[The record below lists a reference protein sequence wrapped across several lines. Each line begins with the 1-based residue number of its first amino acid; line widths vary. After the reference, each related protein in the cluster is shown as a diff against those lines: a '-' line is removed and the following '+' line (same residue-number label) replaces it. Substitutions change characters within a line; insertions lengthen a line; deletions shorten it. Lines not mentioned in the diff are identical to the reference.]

1 MGRNRDKGMKTENF
15 SPRQALNKA
24 FLRVKPNRSQVEK
37 FQTHLE
43 QLLGSINETE
53 SEEFHKNLLA
63 DFLKHSYYSPQHFIN
78 TKGRN
83 DLVIHNGKESRDSV
97 GVILEVK
104 KPSNKSEMLRRD
116 KLNCKA
122 LQELLLYFLRERIT
136 EKNLEIKHLIATNIY
151 EWFIFDGNIFERL
164 FAQNQE
170 LVRQFNDFETGRLTG
185 KTTDF
190 FYKQIGEPFLN
201 SILNSLTYTY
211 FDLRE
216 YTQTIREDEHNLIS
230 LYKIFSPEHLLKLP
244 FANDSNSLDKNFY
257 SELLHIIGL
266 TEIKEGGKKLIQRL
280 QPAARQP
287 GSLLEN
293 AISQVESLD
302 KISRLPNP
310 EEFGET
316 EEERLLNIGLELGIT
331 WINRILF
338 LKLLEAQ
345 IIRYHRGDKSLG
357 FLNLSKIADY
367 DDLNRLFFS
376 VLAKKQSERS
386 KDIQNTHTQVP
397 YLNSSLFE
405 PTELEQS
412 TIVISNL
419 CSENIEIFAGTVL
432 KDSQG
437 KKRTGE
443 INALAYLFEFLN
455 AYDFS
460 SEGGEAI
467 QEDNK
472 TLINASVLGLIFEKI
487 NGYKDGSFFTPGFIT
502 MYMCRET
509 IRRAVIEK
517 FNQSQGWDCQTIED
531 VYNRIKD
538 KTAANAIINSLKIC
552 DPAVGSGHFLVSALN
567 EIIAI
572 KSELQILVDKEG
584 KTLRDYRVEVVND
597 ELIVTDD
604 DGNLF
609 EYNPRNRESQRVQET
624 LFQEKQRLI
633 EGCLFGVD
641 INPNSVKICRLRL
654 WIELL
659 KNAYYKAD
667 NELETLPNIDINI
680 KVGNS
685 LISRFGLSN
694 DLQVFSRK
702 NRLSIESYKDA
713 VRVYRNAEDKSQK
726 REMERLISEIKSSF
740 RQTLQGDNPLKKR
753 LRGLETDLY
762 SLENQILLF
771 EESPKEKKARE
782 RKISQLR
789 NEIDKL
795 RPQLEEIESGKIYHN
810 AFEWRF
816 EFPEVL
822 DDKGNF
828 IGFDVV
834 IGNPP
839 YGVKFKEMEKS
850 FYKTKYPISSQG
862 KIDSFKLFYER
873 AYQLLKS
880 QYYQCYIAPNT
891 FLYNTQ
897 SESLRSFLIQN
908 THIIKAIELRK
919 NIFEDAPDVV
929 TVINISQ
936 YIKPKKDSTTSAMV
950 AYPDYKYNNLYD
962 DEWEIIQEIPYSIF
976 INDREKK
983 INLRRKLILDEIIN
997 NMNKFRKLGELFQL
1011 KQGTKPYG
1019 DKENKNTDL
1028 LSNNQID
1035 QSWEPA
1041 INGRNIASY
1050 SIVFENLYVKRS
1062 KELHS
1067 CLPKEIVD
1075 TEKIY
1080 FQRMRKISLFPRI
1093 VACYDRDGIHGL
1105 YTCSVIYKN
1114 NLNTVNLD
1122 LKYLLGILNSHLI
1135 NIWYKNFDTDLEIKL
1150 VSVKSIPVRE
1160 ISQEQQQPIIA
1171 LVDQILTAKKSN
1183 PKADTSELE
1192 KEIDK
1197 IVYELWLFGNC
1208 YANN

>member
-1 MGRNRDKGMKTENF
+1 
-15 SPRQALNKA
+15 
-24 FLRVKPNRSQVEK
+24 
-37 FQTHLE
+37 
-43 QLLGSINETE
+43 
-53 SEEFHKNLLA
+53 
-63 DFLKHSYYSPQHFIN
+63 
-78 TKGRN
+78 
-83 DLVIHNGKESRDSV
+83 
-97 GVILEVK
+97 
-104 KPSNKSEMLRRD
+104 
-116 KLNCKA
+116 
-122 LQELLLYFLRERIT
+122 
-136 EKNLEIKHLIATNIY
+136 
-151 EWFIFDGNIFERL
+151 
-164 FAQNQE
+164 
-170 LVRQFNDFETGRLTG
+170 
-185 KTTDF
+185 
-190 FYKQIGEPFLN
+190 
-201 SILNSLTYTY
+201 
-211 FDLRE
+211 LRE
-216 YTQTIREDEHNLIS
+216 YSQTIGEDEHQLIS

-316 EEERLLNIGLELGIT
+316 EEERLFNIGLELGIT

-345 IIRYHRGDKSLG
+345 IIRYHRGDKSLE
-357 FLNLSKIADY
+357 FLNLSKIADF

-386 KDIQNTHTQVP
+386 RDIQNIYTQVP

-419 CSENIEIFAGTVL
+419 RSENLEIFVGTVL

-517 FNQSQGWDCQTIED
+517 FNQSQGWDCQSIED
-531 VYNRIKD
+531 VYERIKD
-538 KTAANAIINSLKIC
+538 KTAANDIVNSLKIC
-552 DPAVGSGHFLVSALN
+552 DPAVGSGHFLVSGLN

-604 DGNLF
+604 DGNIF

-702 NRLSIESYKDA
+702 SRLSIESYKDA

-726 REMERLISEIKSSF
+726 HEMKRLIEEIKGSF
-740 RQTLQGDNPLKKR
+740 RQTLQGDNPQKKR

-762 SLENQILLF
+762 SLENQILAGN
-771 EESPKEKKARE
+771 EVYTDR
-782 RKISQLR
+782 IS
-789 NEIDKL
+789 
-795 RPQLEEIESGKIYHN
+795 
-810 AFEWRF
+810 
-816 EFPEVL
+816 
-822 DDKGNF
+822 
-828 IGFDVV
+828 
-834 IGNPP
+834 
-839 YGVKFKEMEKS
+839 
-850 FYKTKYPISSQG
+850 
-862 KIDSFKLFYER
+862 
-873 AYQLLKS
+873 
-880 QYYQCYIAPNT
+880 
-891 FLYNTQ
+891 
-897 SESLRSFLIQN
+897 
-908 THIIKAIELRK
+908 
-919 NIFEDAPDVV
+919 
-929 TVINISQ
+929 
-936 YIKPKKDSTTSAMV
+936 
-950 AYPDYKYNNLYD
+950 
-962 DEWEIIQEIPYSIF
+962 
-976 INDREKK
+976 
-983 INLRRKLILDEIIN
+983 
-997 NMNKFRKLGELFQL
+997 
-1011 KQGTKPYG
+1011 
-1019 DKENKNTDL
+1019 
-1028 LSNNQID
+1028 
-1035 QSWEPA
+1035 
-1041 INGRNIASY
+1041 
-1050 SIVFENLYVKRS
+1050 
-1062 KELHS
+1062 
-1067 CLPKEIVD
+1067 
-1075 TEKIY
+1075 
-1080 FQRMRKISLFPRI
+1080 
-1093 VACYDRDGIHGL
+1093 
-1105 YTCSVIYKN
+1105 
-1114 NLNTVNLD
+1114 
-1122 LKYLLGILNSHLI
+1122 
-1135 NIWYKNFDTDLEIKL
+1135 
-1150 VSVKSIPVRE
+1150 
-1160 ISQEQQQPIIA
+1160 
-1171 LVDQILTAKKSN
+1171 AK
-1183 PKADTSELE
+1183 
-1192 KEIDK
+1192 
-1197 IVYELWLFGNC
+1197 
-1208 YANN
+1208 

>member
-1 MGRNRDKGMKTENF
+1 
-15 SPRQALNKA
+15 
-24 FLRVKPNRSQVEK
+24 
-37 FQTHLE
+37 
-43 QLLGSINETE
+43 
-53 SEEFHKNLLA
+53 
-63 DFLKHSYYSPQHFIN
+63 
-78 TKGRN
+78 
-83 DLVIHNGKESRDSV
+83 
-97 GVILEVK
+97 
-104 KPSNKSEMLRRD
+104 
-116 KLNCKA
+116 
-122 LQELLLYFLRERIT
+122 
-136 EKNLEIKHLIATNIY
+136 
-151 EWFIFDGNIFERL
+151 
-164 FAQNQE
+164 
-170 LVRQFNDFETGRLTG
+170 
-185 KTTDF
+185 
-190 FYKQIGEPFLN
+190 
-201 SILNSLTYTY
+201 
-211 FDLRE
+211 LRE
-216 YTQTIREDEHNLIS
+216 YSQTIGEDEHQLIS

-316 EEERLLNIGLELGIT
+316 EEERLFNIGLELGIT

-345 IIRYHRGDKSLG
+345 IIRYHRGDKSLE
-357 FLNLSKIADY
+357 FLNLSKIADF

-386 KDIQNTHTQVP
+386 RDIQNIYTQVP

-419 CSENIEIFAGTVL
+419 RSENLEIFVGTVL

-517 FNQSQGWDCQTIED
+517 FNQSQGWDCQSIED
-531 VYNRIKD
+531 VYERIKD
-538 KTAANAIINSLKIC
+538 KTAANDIVNSLKIC
-552 DPAVGSGHFLVSALN
+552 DPAVGSGHFLVSGLN

-604 DGNLF
+604 DGNIF

-702 NRLSIESYKDA
+702 SRLSIESYKDA

-726 REMERLISEIKSSF
+726 HEMKRLIEEIKGSF
-740 RQTLQGDNPLKKR
+740 RQTLQGDNPQKKR
-753 LRGLETDLY
+753 LRGLETDLETR
-762 SLENQILLF
+762 SILI
-771 EESPKEKKARE
+771 EYPQNSPK
-782 RKISQLR
+782 
-789 NEIDKL
+789 
-795 RPQLEEIESGKIYHN
+795 
-810 AFEWRF
+810 
-816 EFPEVL
+816 
-822 DDKGNF
+822 
-828 IGFDVV
+828 
-834 IGNPP
+834 
-839 YGVKFKEMEKS
+839 
-850 FYKTKYPISSQG
+850 
-862 KIDSFKLFYER
+862 
-873 AYQLLKS
+873 
-880 QYYQCYIAPNT
+880 
-891 FLYNTQ
+891 
-897 SESLRSFLIQN
+897 SLAQ
-908 THIIKAIELRK
+908 
-919 NIFEDAPDVV
+919 
-929 TVINISQ
+929 
-936 YIKPKKDSTTSAMV
+936 
-950 AYPDYKYNNLYD
+950 
-962 DEWEIIQEIPYSIF
+962 
-976 INDREKK
+976 
-983 INLRRKLILDEIIN
+983 
-997 NMNKFRKLGELFQL
+997 
-1011 KQGTKPYG
+1011 
-1019 DKENKNTDL
+1019 
-1028 LSNNQID
+1028 
-1035 QSWEPA
+1035 
-1041 INGRNIASY
+1041 
-1050 SIVFENLYVKRS
+1050 
-1062 KELHS
+1062 
-1067 CLPKEIVD
+1067 
-1075 TEKIY
+1075 
-1080 FQRMRKISLFPRI
+1080 
-1093 VACYDRDGIHGL
+1093 
-1105 YTCSVIYKN
+1105 
-1114 NLNTVNLD
+1114 
-1122 LKYLLGILNSHLI
+1122 
-1135 NIWYKNFDTDLEIKL
+1135 
-1150 VSVKSIPVRE
+1150 
-1160 ISQEQQQPIIA
+1160 
-1171 LVDQILTAKKSN
+1171 
-1183 PKADTSELE
+1183 
-1192 KEIDK
+1192 
-1197 IVYELWLFGNC
+1197 
-1208 YANN
+1208 

>member
-1 MGRNRDKGMKTENF
+1 MD
-15 SPRQALNKA
+15 
-24 FLRVKPNRSQVEK
+24 
-37 FQTHLE
+37 
-43 QLLGSINETE
+43 
-53 SEEFHKNLLA
+53 
-63 DFLKHSYYSPQHFIN
+63 
-78 TKGRN
+78 
-83 DLVIHNGKESRDSV
+83 
-97 GVILEVK
+97 
-104 KPSNKSEMLRRD
+104 
-116 KLNCKA
+116 
-122 LQELLLYFLRERIT
+122 
-136 EKNLEIKHLIATNIY
+136 
-151 EWFIFDGNIFERL
+151 
-164 FAQNQE
+164 
-170 LVRQFNDFETGRLTG
+170 
-185 KTTDF
+185 
-190 FYKQIGEPFLN
+190 
-201 SILNSLTYTY
+201 SLTYTY

-216 YTQTIREDEHNLIS
+216 YTQTIRDDEHNLIS

-316 EEERLLNIGLELGIT
+316 EEERLFNIGLELGIT

-357 FLNLSKIADY
+357 FLNLSKIADF

-386 KDIQNTHTQVP
+386 KDIQNIYTQVP

-419 CSENIEIFAGTVL
+419 RSENLEIFVGTVL

-604 DGNLF
+604 DGNIF

-702 NRLSIESYKDA
+702 SRLSIES
-713 VRVYRNAEDKSQK
+713 
-726 REMERLISEIKSSF
+726 
-740 RQTLQGDNPLKKR
+740 
-753 LRGLETDLY
+753 
-762 SLENQILLF
+762 
-771 EESPKEKKARE
+771 
-782 RKISQLR
+782 
-789 NEIDKL
+789 
-795 RPQLEEIESGKIYHN
+795 
-810 AFEWRF
+810 
-816 EFPEVL
+816 
-822 DDKGNF
+822 
-828 IGFDVV
+828 
-834 IGNPP
+834 
-839 YGVKFKEMEKS
+839 
-850 FYKTKYPISSQG
+850 
-862 KIDSFKLFYER
+862 
-873 AYQLLKS
+873 
-880 QYYQCYIAPNT
+880 
-891 FLYNTQ
+891 
-897 SESLRSFLIQN
+897 
-908 THIIKAIELRK
+908 
-919 NIFEDAPDVV
+919 
-929 TVINISQ
+929 
-936 YIKPKKDSTTSAMV
+936 
-950 AYPDYKYNNLYD
+950 
-962 DEWEIIQEIPYSIF
+962 
-976 INDREKK
+976 
-983 INLRRKLILDEIIN
+983 
-997 NMNKFRKLGELFQL
+997 
-1011 KQGTKPYG
+1011 
-1019 DKENKNTDL
+1019 
-1028 LSNNQID
+1028 
-1035 QSWEPA
+1035 
-1041 INGRNIASY
+1041 
-1050 SIVFENLYVKRS
+1050 
-1062 KELHS
+1062 
-1067 CLPKEIVD
+1067 
-1075 TEKIY
+1075 
-1080 FQRMRKISLFPRI
+1080 
-1093 VACYDRDGIHGL
+1093 
-1105 YTCSVIYKN
+1105 
-1114 NLNTVNLD
+1114 
-1122 LKYLLGILNSHLI
+1122 
-1135 NIWYKNFDTDLEIKL
+1135 
-1150 VSVKSIPVRE
+1150 
-1160 ISQEQQQPIIA
+1160 
-1171 LVDQILTAKKSN
+1171 
-1183 PKADTSELE
+1183 
-1192 KEIDK
+1192 
-1197 IVYELWLFGNC
+1197 
-1208 YANN
+1208 

>member
-1 MGRNRDKGMKTENF
+1 MKTEIF

-201 SILNSLTYTY
+201 SRLDSLTYTH

-216 YTQTIREDEHNLIS
+216 YTQTIWEDEHNLIS

-357 FLNLSKIADY
+357 FLNLGKIANY

-386 KDIQNTHTQVP
+386 KDIQNIYTQVP

-419 CSENIEIFAGTVL
+419 RSENIEIFAGTVL

-517 FNQSQGWDCQTIED
+517 FGVAELSYES
-531 VYNRIKD
+531 VRNR
-538 KTAANAIINSLKIC
+538 
-552 DPAVGSGHFLVSALN
+552 HFL
-567 EIIAI
+567 
-572 KSELQILVDKEG
+572 KLQI
-584 KTLRDYRVEVVND
+584 
-597 ELIVTDD
+597 
-604 DGNLF
+604 
-609 EYNPRNRESQRVQET
+609 
-624 LFQEKQRLI
+624 
-633 EGCLFGVD
+633 
-641 INPNSVKICRLRL
+641 
-654 WIELL
+654 
-659 KNAYYKAD
+659 
-667 NELETLPNIDINI
+667 
-680 KVGNS
+680 
-685 LISRFGLSN
+685 
-694 DLQVFSRK
+694 
-702 NRLSIESYKDA
+702 
-713 VRVYRNAEDKSQK
+713 
-726 REMERLISEIKSSF
+726 
-740 RQTLQGDNPLKKR
+740 
-753 LRGLETDLY
+753 
-762 SLENQILLF
+762 
-771 EESPKEKKARE
+771 
-782 RKISQLR
+782 
-789 NEIDKL
+789 
-795 RPQLEEIESGKIYHN
+795 
-810 AFEWRF
+810 
-816 EFPEVL
+816 
-822 DDKGNF
+822 
-828 IGFDVV
+828 
-834 IGNPP
+834 
-839 YGVKFKEMEKS
+839 
-850 FYKTKYPISSQG
+850 
-862 KIDSFKLFYER
+862 
-873 AYQLLKS
+873 
-880 QYYQCYIAPNT
+880 
-891 FLYNTQ
+891 
-897 SESLRSFLIQN
+897 
-908 THIIKAIELRK
+908 
-919 NIFEDAPDVV
+919 
-929 TVINISQ
+929 
-936 YIKPKKDSTTSAMV
+936 
-950 AYPDYKYNNLYD
+950 
-962 DEWEIIQEIPYSIF
+962 
-976 INDREKK
+976 
-983 INLRRKLILDEIIN
+983 
-997 NMNKFRKLGELFQL
+997 MN
-1011 KQGTKPYG
+1011 
-1019 DKENKNTDL
+1019 
-1028 LSNNQID
+1028 
-1035 QSWEPA
+1035 
-1041 INGRNIASY
+1041 
-1050 SIVFENLYVKRS
+1050 
-1062 KELHS
+1062 
-1067 CLPKEIVD
+1067 
-1075 TEKIY
+1075 
-1080 FQRMRKISLFPRI
+1080 
-1093 VACYDRDGIHGL
+1093 
-1105 YTCSVIYKN
+1105 
-1114 NLNTVNLD
+1114 
-1122 LKYLLGILNSHLI
+1122 
-1135 NIWYKNFDTDLEIKL
+1135 
-1150 VSVKSIPVRE
+1150 
-1160 ISQEQQQPIIA
+1160 
-1171 LVDQILTAKKSN
+1171 
-1183 PKADTSELE
+1183 
-1192 KEIDK
+1192 
-1197 IVYELWLFGNC
+1197 
-1208 YANN
+1208 